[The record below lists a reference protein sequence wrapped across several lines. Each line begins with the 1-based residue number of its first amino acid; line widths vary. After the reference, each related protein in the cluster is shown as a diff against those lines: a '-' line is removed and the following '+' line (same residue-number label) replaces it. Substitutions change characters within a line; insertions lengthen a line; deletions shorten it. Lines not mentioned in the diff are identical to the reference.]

1 MKVVLLCGGQGTRI
15 GEVTQGVLPKPLVP
29 VAGRPIVWHI
39 MDGFARQ
46 GHNDFIVCAGHL
58 GDKIK
63 EFFFNYRMH
72 NADIRVNTATGDVEL
87 LDSGTGQ
94 DWSVLVS
101 DTGAETMT
109 AGRIARIAKYL
120 DGDDP
125 FFLTYGDG
133 VSDVDLSALLA
144 FHRSHGKLATLTGVV
159 PPGRFGE
166 MHLDGDQITR
176 LMEKPDQ
183 TDRYINGGFM
193 VLERAFVERYCAGPD
208 ADQVMLERAPLET
221 AATDGELMMY
231 RHHGFWQC
239 MDTMRDWELLNR
251 LATQDKVPW
260 AC

>member
-1 MKVVLLCGGQGTRI
+1 MKTVLLCGGQGTRI
-15 GEVTQGVLPKPLVP
+15 GEVTGGLLPKPLVP

-39 MDGFARQ
+39 MNSFARQ
-46 GHNDFIVCAGHL
+46 GHNDFIICAGHL
-58 GDKIK
+58 GEKIK

-72 NADIRVNTATGDVEL
+72 NADIRVNTATGNVEL
-87 LDSGTGQ
+87 LGGGDE
-94 DWSVLVS
+94 DWDVLVA

-120 DGDDP
+120 GDDDR

-133 VSDVDLSALLA
+133 VSDVDLAALLD
-144 FHRSHGKLATLTGVV
+144 FHLSHGKLATLTGVI

-166 MHLDGDQITR
+166 MHLEGDQITQ

-193 VLERAFVERYCAGPD
+193 ILERAFVERYCAGPD
-208 ADQVMLERAPLET
+208 IDNVMLERAPLET
-221 AATDGELMMY
+221 AARDGQLMMY
-231 RHHGFWQC
+231 RHQGFWQC

-251 LATQDKVPW
+251 LAKQDPVPW
-260 AC
+260 A